1 MLIFKKLI
9 SKLKWENESKINL
22 DQEARLVVIQVE
34 HLNAQE
40 NQVLQVSVLVS
51 TWYVQTRLSKRRYK
65 ILIFEIPVL
74 FIFSIFI
81 LWVERKTKN
90 KQLLK

>member
-1 MLIFKKLI
+1 MDKMLIFKKLI

-51 TWYVQTRLSKRRYK
+51 T
-65 ILIFEIPVL
+65 
-74 FIFSIFI
+74 
-81 LWVERKTKN
+81 
-90 KQLLK
+90 